1 MTDILFTLHLRMTT
15 DELAV
20 IREPGED
27 VGANVADL
35 LASDAVTVIGYE
47 CEPLPGVRIIGGD
60 GHELEERAVGAWS
73 AEAVE

>member
-1 MTDILFTLHLRMTT
+1 
-15 DELAV
+15 
-20 IREPGED
+20 

-47 CEPLPGVRIIGGD
+47 WEPLPGVRIIGGD